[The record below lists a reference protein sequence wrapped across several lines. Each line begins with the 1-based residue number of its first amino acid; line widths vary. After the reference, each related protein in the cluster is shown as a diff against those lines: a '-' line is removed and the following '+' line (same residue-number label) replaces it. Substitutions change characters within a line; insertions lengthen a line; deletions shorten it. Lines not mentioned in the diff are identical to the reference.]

1 MGFPPTA
8 RLRSRIAPARSRS
21 FRASG
26 YERTGRRRKERN
38 PSRPQ
43 QNQSPAQ
50 QNPSRGRQNPNPAQ
64 QNPNARSFR
73 QPRLFN
79 RLPPFQRSRAPL
91 VLRRR
96 EAASKDAPVRA
107 EPAQASQAS
116 FETRLRRSSILR
128 DAPSTLLRMRRWL
141 ARRQSPPRRRSIR
154 FLKSKPEFALLARK
168 CRFFRRAPF
177 CRRGAR
183 RQPALSSPGPD
194 RLYSIAESFSVQT
207 HFDVDGVT
215 TLGADSCGFDGRPG
229 RAGIRRTADGGNRCW
244 AAIPLQAR
252 NRFRRPSATSPVGRQ
267 MDAATCLGRIQIGGR
282 AMAFR
287 RSHGWVALA
296 RHVEGN
302 P

>member
-1 MGFPPTA
+1 MSVF
-8 RLRSRIAPARSRS
+8 
-21 FRASG
+21 
-26 YERTGRRRKERN
+26 
-38 PSRPQ
+38 
-43 QNQSPAQ
+43 QNGAFFA
-50 QNPSRGRQNPNPAQ
+50 GEG
-64 QNPNARSFR
+64 
-73 QPRLFN
+73 L
-79 RLPPFQRSRAPL
+79 
-91 VLRRR
+91 
-96 EAASKDAPVRA
+96 D
-107 EPAQASQAS
+107 ASQHYA
-116 FETRLRRSSILR
+116 
-128 DAPSTLLRMRRWL
+128 
-141 ARRQSPPRRRSIR
+141 
-154 FLKSKPEFALLARK
+154 
-168 CRFFRRAPF
+168 
-177 CRRGAR
+177 
-183 RQPALSSPGPD
+183 SPGPD